1 MRSCFLFLGAISA
14 LVGVGMG
21 AFGAH
26 GLKAILSVEQLTIFQ
41 TAVTYQMW
49 HALGLLAISII
60 YQQVA
65 KSNLLIW
72 AGWLMFIGIII
83 FSGSLYLLVL
93 LDLKWLGMITPIG
106 GVNFIVAWILIA
118 IFAGQKQHHSRYTHE
133 RR

>member
-26 GLKAILSVEQLTIFQ
+26 GLKAVLSVEQLTIFQ

-49 HALGLLAISII
+49 HALGLLGIGII

-72 AGWLMFIGIII
+72 AGWLMFNHIFWQLISAGIVGLKMVRHDYTNRWRK
-83 FSGSLYLLVL
+83 FYSSL
-93 LDLKWLGMITPIG
+93 DF
-106 GVNFIVAWILIA
+106 N
-118 IFAGQKQHHSRYTHE
+118 RYFCRTE
-133 RR
+133 ATSQ

>member
-1 MRSCFLFLGAISA
+1 MNIKFVITSIILIIIGIVL
-14 LVGVGMG
+14 G

-26 GLKAILSVEQLTIFQ
+26 GLKAVLSVEQLTIFQ

-49 HALGLLAISII
+49 HALGLLGIGII